1 MLESKSLNRENNVT
15 NAELEDR
22 DYKIIV
28 STVFWKEM
36 KSFLRYT

>member
-1 MLESKSLNRENNVT
+1 MATIRKNTSPMLESKSLNRENNVT

-28 STVFWKEM
+28 STVF
-36 KSFLRYT
+36 